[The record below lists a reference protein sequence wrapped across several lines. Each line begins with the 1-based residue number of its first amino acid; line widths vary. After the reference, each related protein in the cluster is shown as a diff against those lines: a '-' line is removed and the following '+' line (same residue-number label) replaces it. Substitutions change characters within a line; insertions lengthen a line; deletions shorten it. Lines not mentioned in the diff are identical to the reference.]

1 MATCLGHHSYG
12 QPSTC
17 ANQPRTQV
25 YLQARDHLGRVLPSA
40 AFLEGDMDEAI
51 CIGWTEGIDE
61 VVYETK
67 ADTENY

>member
-1 MATCLGHHSYG
+1 
-12 QPSTC
+12 
-17 ANQPRTQV
+17 
-25 YLQARDHLGRVLPSA
+25 
-40 AFLEGDMDEAI
+40 MDEAI